1 VLVTTLQDR
10 YSIERELG
18 SGGMATVYLA
28 RDLRHGSLVA
38 VKVLRPDLVPVLGAA
53 RFAREIR
60 ITSCLR
66 HPNILPVLDSGE
78 ADGIPFYVTPY
89 IEGESLAQRLRR
101 EGQLPIDDALD
112 IACQVADALAAAHAD
127 GFVHRDIKPSN
138 VLLQDGVAILTD
150 FGIARTVDVA
160 TAEQLT
166 ESGIALGT
174 PAYMSPEQ
182 SACGSVDGRS
192 DIYSLACVVFE
203 MLAGTPPFTGASSQ
217 SVRARHALDPPPC
230 LRTVRNTVSPSLE
243 RTIDKALCKA
253 PADRYATAPQFR
265 AALRASDSLEPV
277 TIESTALRRRRGV
290 RSALALTALAMAAL
304 TWWLTLPQLADL
316 DRNRIMVY
324 PLVASAASLGPGTI
338 GEDMASMIGN
348 SLDGTGP
355 LRWIDG
361 WPILDPRQRDD
372 IRTLSKATARSL
384 ARVQR
389 CAYYV
394 MGRLVAQ
401 GDSVQVFL
409 ELNDVQGDSIVARGR
424 AGGPTDLAWAVGL
437 HAVNDILP
445 TLIPTDAPD
454 VTAEWRDRDP
464 AAIASFLLGEA
475 AFRRLHLTEALVH
488 YRDAVKA
495 DSLFGLAAVRGA
507 QAASWNHR
515 VSEAASLIG
524 VAIRQNMPPQYT
536 HFARGYQA
544 YLEGR
549 ADSAVTE
556 LHRAIAADPEMAVAW
571 MQLGEVYTHLLP
583 AAGDPTSLAEAAF
596 EEAHRLD
603 SNATNLLFHLIEI
616 RLRKGEVARARPII
630 RQFLASDPEA
640 RLAQQVEIMEACVN
654 GGPAAVD
661 WAARANR
668 NTLPVLAA
676 GKMLAAGGARLDC
689 AVPAFS
695 AVINADTSDI
705 GNSRWYAL
713 LELQAV
719 LLAQGQTGAAMARV
733 DSRPPRDAAAVMYL
747 LDAPVFPEVRGR
759 ARDVAQRYTTECGA
773 GYSSCPSHYR
783 VWQLGLWHAESGYAA
798 EAEAAARELR
808 SRAQRGGSP
817 EEAQLAGMLGR
828 SVAAHTALSRSDT
841 STALALLEA
850 LVREGVPGG
859 QSIEWDVAQPRGLE
873 RLRLA
878 QLLLARGQPERAL
891 GVADMFD
898 SAGPSVYLLYLA
910 ESLEVRTEAAT
921 TLGDVGRA
929 TRYRNRLAALRGG
942 PVVTAPATAK
952 EDVI

>member
-1 VLVTTLQDR
+1 MLVTALQDR
-10 YSIERELG
+10 YDIEHELG

-28 RDLRHGSLVA
+28 RDIQHGSLVA

-89 IEGESLAQRLRR
+89 IDGDSLAQRLRR

-112 IACQVADALAAAHAD
+112 IACQVADALAAAHAE

-138 VLLQDGVAILTD
+138 ILLQDGQAILTD
-150 FGIARTVDVA
+150 FGIARAVDVA

-203 MLAGTPPFTGASSQ
+203 MLAGSPPFTGTSSQ

-230 LRTVRNTVSPSLE
+230 LRTVRNTVAPSLE
-243 RTIDKALCKA
+243 RAIDKALAKA
-253 PADRYATAPQFR
+253 PADRYATAPQFK
-265 AALRASDSLEPV
+265 AALRANDPAEPV
-277 TIESTALRRRRGV
+277 TIESAAFRRRRVV
-290 RSALALTALAMAAL
+290 RSAVGLAAVAIAAL
-304 TWWLTLPQLADL
+304 TWRLTLPQLTNL

-324 PLVASAASLGPGTI
+324 PLVASAAFPGSRTI

-348 SLDGTGP
+348 SLDGAGP

-361 WPILDPRQRDD
+361 WPILDPSQRDD
-372 IRTLSKATARSL
+372 IRILSKAAARSL

-394 MGRLVAQ
+394 TGRLVAQ
-401 GDSVQVFL
+401 GDSLQVFL
-409 ELNDVQGDSIVARGR
+409 DLNDVQGDSIVVRGK

-454 VTAEWRDRDP
+454 VTAEWGDRDP
-464 AAIASFLLGEA
+464 AAVASFLSGEA
-475 AFRRLHLTEALVH
+475 AFRRVHLTEALGH
-488 YRDAVKA
+488 YRDAVEA
-495 DSLFGLAAVRGA
+495 DSLFGLAALRGA
-507 QAASWNHR
+507 QAATWNHR
-515 VSEAASLIG
+515 VGEAASLIG
-524 VAIRQNMPPQYT
+524 VAIRQKMPPKYT

-549 ADSAVTE
+549 ADSAAAE
-556 LHRAIAADPEMAVAW
+556 FHRAIAADPEMAVAW

-583 AAGDPTSLAEAAF
+583 AVGDPGPLAESAF

-616 RLRKGEVARARPII
+616 RLGKGEVARARPII
-630 RQFLASDPEA
+630 RQFLAGNPER
-640 RLAQQVEIMEACVN
+640 RLGQQIEIMEGCVQ

-661 WAARANR
+661 WAAQASR

-695 AVINADTSDI
+695 AVINADTTSTGD
-705 GNSRWYAL
+705 SRWFAL

-719 LLAQGQTGAAMARV
+719 LLAQGKTGAAMEQV
-733 DSRPPRDAAAVMYL
+733 DSRPRHDAAAVMYL
-747 LDAPVFPEVRGR
+747 LDAPVFPEVHER
-759 ARDVAQRYTTECGA
+759 AREVAQRYIIECGA
-773 GYSSCPSHYR
+773 GYSSCASPYR
-783 VWQLGLWHAESGYAA
+783 VWQLGLWHAEAGHPAAA
-798 EAEAAARELR
+798 EEAARELR
-808 SRAQRGGSP
+808 SRAQRGGTSQ
-817 EEAQLAGMLGR
+817 EARLAGMLGR
-828 SVAAHTALSRSDT
+828 SVAAHTAIARSDT
-841 STALALLEA
+841 STALAMLEA
-850 LVREGVPGG
+850 LVGEGVPGG
-859 QSIEWDVAQPRGLE
+859 ESIEWDVAQPRGLE

-898 SAGPSVYLLYLA
+898 SVGPSVYLLYLA
-910 ESLEVRTEAAT
+910 ESLEVRIEAAT
-921 TLGDVGRA
+921 TVGDLGRA

-952 EDVI
+952 ENAI